1 MPGQILVKT
10 KSGMLAR
17 ASRGFKASPFVSP
30 RATSIAMYI
39 VAPKNASKKK

>member
-17 ASRGFKASPFVSP
+17 ASRGFEASSFVSP
-30 RATSIAMYI
+30 RATSIAMYV
-39 VAPKNASKKK
+39 VAPKNASEKK